1 MKKYLFLLALFII
14 YLILI
19 FRNDS
24 APVLSYKNRYDDNV
38 SRITLNFK
46 NGINS
51 NKLKTIFSNYTNDYY
66 MYNIKI
72 DNEYIGLSCTDVDM
86 CLKNIYD
93 KQDISFSTIY
103 MANGFNVKELE
114 LLAYTDEILEFLKEN
129 NLEYKIN

>member
-24 APVLSYKNRYDDNV
+24 MPVLSYKNRYDDNV
-38 SRITLNFK
+38 SKVTLNFES
-46 NGINS
+46 GINS
-51 NKLKTIFSNYTNDYY
+51 NKLKTIFSKYTNDYFI
-66 MYNIKI
+66 YNIKI
-72 DNEYIGLSCTDVDM
+72 NNEYIGLSCTNVDT

-93 KQDISFSTIY
+93 EQDISFNTVY

-114 LLAYTDEILEFLKEN
+114 LLAYTDEILTFLKEN
-129 NLEYKIN
+129 NLSYKLN